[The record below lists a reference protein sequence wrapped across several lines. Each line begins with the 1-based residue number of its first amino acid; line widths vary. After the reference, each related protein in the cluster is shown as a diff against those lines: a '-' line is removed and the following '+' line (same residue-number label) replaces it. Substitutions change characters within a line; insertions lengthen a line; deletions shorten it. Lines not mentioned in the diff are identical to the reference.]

1 MRTQKP
7 QKTHSLRRWELALLM
22 ALCITLFTGLWAD
35 RTQRSLSDELIRLHV
50 VANSDSPEDQAEKL
64 QLRDSVLGLLSPLLK
79 DCGDQSTAVDII
91 NSHRA
96 ELEALGDVSVTLG
109 PEYYPARQYSTFALP
124 AGEYLSLRV
133 TIGEGAGRNW
143 WCVVFPP
150 LCTEALAEDA
160 EDAFLSL
167 DEQSAELIDG
177 QGPVYDLRFRVVD
190 LWGRL
195 KEKLDG

>member
-1 MRTQKP
+1 MHKQKAN
-7 QKTHSLRRWELALLM
+7 SLHPWELALLA
-22 ALCITLFTGLWAD
+22 ALCITLLTGLWAD
-35 RTQRSLSDELIRLHV
+35 RTQQSLSDGLIRLHV

-64 QLRDSVLGLLSPLLK
+64 QLRDDVLAFLSPLLK
-79 DCGDQSTAVDII
+79 DCTDRSEAVDII
-91 NSHRA
+91 KSHQA

-109 PEYYPARQYSTFALP
+109 PEYYPLRQYSTFSLP
-124 AGEYLSLRV
+124 AGEYMSLRV

-150 LCTEALAEDA
+150 LCTEALAEES

-190 LWGRL
+190 LWGQL
-195 KEKLDG
+195 KEKLER